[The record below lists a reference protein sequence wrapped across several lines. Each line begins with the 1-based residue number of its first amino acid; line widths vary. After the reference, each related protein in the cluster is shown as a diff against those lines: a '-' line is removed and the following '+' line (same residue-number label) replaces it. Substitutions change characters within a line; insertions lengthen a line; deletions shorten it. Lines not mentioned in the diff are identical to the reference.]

1 MQKTIAVTVP
11 EEMVPD
17 LEELAREEGCG
28 DAEVILD
35 VLRRHLLIRRI
46 RLMREEMIPEARK
59 QGILTDQDVFDR
71 VS

>member
-28 DAEVILD
+28 DEEVILD